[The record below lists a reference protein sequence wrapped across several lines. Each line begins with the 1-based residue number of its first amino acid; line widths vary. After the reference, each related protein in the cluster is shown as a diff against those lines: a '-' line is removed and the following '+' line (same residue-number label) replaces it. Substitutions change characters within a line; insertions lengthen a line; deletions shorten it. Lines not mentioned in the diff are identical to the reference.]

1 MLDLDILTAFVE
13 TVITAHPVSSP
24 FFLSLPLPIFFYRP
38 GKFVPIVSDF
48 YPTGWDQFCRD
59 QEQYGFH
66 DLSNGT
72 FSYGAVWDAKCVYRI
87 PDGYD
92 STNAAPLMC
101 AGATVWTVLT
111 EFGIRPMDRVAIM
124 GVGGLG
130 HLAIKLAAALGYK
143 VVVLSSSESKRQEA
157 FEYGA
162 TEYHVWRTGD
172 KVPEGFMPLKHLL
185 LCGNSGVD
193 FTS

>member
-1 MLDLDILTAFVE
+1 
-13 TVITAHPVSSP
+13 
-24 FFLSLPLPIFFYRP
+24 
-38 GKFVPIVSDF
+38 
-48 YPTGWDQFCRD
+48 
-59 QEQYGFH
+59 
-66 DLSNGT
+66 
-72 FSYGAVWDAKCVYRI
+72 
-87 PDGYD
+87 
-92 STNAAPLMC
+92 MC

-130 HLAIKLAAALGYK
+130 HLAIKLAASLGYK

-162 TEYHVWRTGD
+162 AEYHVWRTGD
-172 KVPEGFMPLKHLL
+172 KVPEGFTPLKHLL